1 MPKNKYAAEVEEGA
15 LVDCTGAKSGTSQ
28 SGHPWFLV
36 PVKAEE
42 GYNKLTLFAS
52 NAEECFGA
60 HYVKIKKI
68 SRVTVTSRKANDGKF
83 YMDTNVTAKCEPLN
97 AQQSEHFEISD
108 DPLKD
113 LFG

>member
-60 HYVKIKKI
+60 HYVKVKKI
-68 SRVTVTSRKANDGKF
+68 IRVSVTSRKATDGKF

-108 DPLKD
+108 DPLAD
-113 LFG
+113 LFK